1 MIDDLQ
7 SSSLCWFG
15 TTFRKSYLNCYCTS
29 EQLHLQLG
37 KMLTSVVPE
46 DHWKARE
53 PMFLMKFRRN
63 YYFIQLYRCAKKKQK
78 NTKTNEYHKP
88 HALPELLQG
97 NSIQFYN
104 SEPSN
109 VLFFLL
115 SRKSGLWC
123 IVCRCVYPGVCI
135 CLCIHSCLINLLLR
149 FNSHWIIYMFQ
160 RRLNSEDFHGA
171 NTLNL
176 RVGFDFLLLCK
187 QFKAVKHTLE
197 LTNAS
202 PETCHVVTDVSTCQ
216 PDRRYPFQPRT
227 VYTYHLPQPIFFS
240 QSVGQTWIPSNLQS
254 DFYRDGSLWVSVPQ
268 QNISLRKEEPM
279 SWPSDLPRGL
289 RTALDLLCTP
299 SEQTAEKFW

>member
-1 MIDDLQ
+1 M
-7 SSSLCWFG
+7 C
-15 TTFRKSYLNCYCTS
+15 
-29 EQLHLQLG
+29 
-37 KMLTSVVPE
+37 
-46 DHWKARE
+46 
-53 PMFLMKFRRN
+53 
-63 YYFIQLYRCAKKKQK
+63 KKKQ

-115 SRKSGLWC
+115 SRKWGLWC
-123 IVCRCVYPGVCI
+123 SVCRCVYPGVCI

-202 PETCHVVTDVSTCQ
+202 PETCHVVTDVSACQ

-227 VYTYHLPQPIFFS
+227 VYTYHLPQPIFFPRLWARHGFLPICNQTSIEMAHCESVFPNKTSPSGKRS
-240 QSVGQTWIPSNLQS
+240 QCPGHLIFPEGWGQL
-254 DFYRDGSLWVSVPQ
+254 
-268 QNISLRKEEPM
+268 
-279 SWPSDLPRGL
+279 
-289 RTALDLLCTP
+289 
-299 SEQTAEKFW
+299 